1 MPTPQPSQSGADETT
16 RTLLRLLG
24 GFAAPAVVYL
34 LVWEGVARWVLP
46 NVADSGHGFMIHL
59 FSLLIPCAGVLASV
73 GIAGVKAGR
82 MLGGGVMV
90 VVFLGLYLSSGVAFS
105 WLPIGLT
112 LLGIGL
118 AWGLARFCPTMKP
131 DLSSAFG

>member
-1 MPTPQPSQSGADETT
+1 MPSPQPSTPGADETT
-16 RTLLRLLG
+16 RTMLRLLG
-24 GFAAPAVVYL
+24 GFAAPVIVYL
-34 LVWEGVARWVLP
+34 IAWEGVARWVLP
-46 NVADSGHGFMIHL
+46 NVAGSGQGFIIHL

-82 MLGGGVMV
+82 LLGGGVMA
-90 VVFLGLYLSSGVAFS
+90 VFFFFLYFSSGVAFS

-118 AWGLARFCPTMKP
+118 AWGLARFCPTMTP
-131 DLSSAFG
+131 DLSTAFG